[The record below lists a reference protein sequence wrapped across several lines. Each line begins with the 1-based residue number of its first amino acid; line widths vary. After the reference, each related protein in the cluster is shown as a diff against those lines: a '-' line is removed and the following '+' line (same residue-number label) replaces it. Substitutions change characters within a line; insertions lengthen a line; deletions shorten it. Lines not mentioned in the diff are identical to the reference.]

1 MMRPVFDD
9 DEPIVLKSQE
19 GEDAADVE
27 LDGGKTEARIVN
39 KQKAPLEESPFKVL
53 VELKGVGADEGRLG
67 VDLVTILDISRSMRG
82 PKLAKMQLSMQF
94 LIQKLSEV
102 DRLSVVAYSKRAN
115 RLCPLRQITKDSQ
128 EDIVELINELVANS
142 STNTEAG
149 LRMALNILKGRKL
162 TKNRTV
168 AIMLMTDGV
177 EDARSNARNV
187 PVSEVPV
194 YTFGFGRECDQEV
207 YEVLSEIAKN
217 SKGGTF
223 TPVPDLNDLTVAF
236 STSLAG
242 LLNVSIEDLDLTVTP
257 LNSSQLNKVDA
268 GNYPQTEQA
277 TVMDPITVTYRSIYD
292 RETRKVLAKLTLPMV
307 DRRLGVQIFKV
318 RFRYRVLGKDAFDHE
333 ERLINVTRTEEPKEE
348 EIPEVLA
355 EETRIETANSM
366 KKARILADQEKLA
379 EARKML
385 EDTNTSLPEIEDIL
399 RAQVEHLH
407 LLMASQETY
416 DKQGRAFALAVEASH
431 ETQRATALPDG
442 IPGLYETPLMA
453 EYKKQAKNFDLDPEN
468 YVVPTAEEDKKA
480 TAPPP
485 PPPPPAQPVDR
496 ANIIQ
501 EIRNLIT
508 LLTKKV
514 DELEG
519 I

>member
-1 MMRPVFDD
+1 MLRVFDD
-9 DEPIVLKSQE
+9 DELIENVFQE
-19 GEDAADVE
+19 EEDADVE

-39 KQKAPLEESPFKVL
+39 KQKAPLEKSPFKVL

-67 VDLVTILDISRSMRG
+67 VDLVTILDISRSMNG
-82 PKLAKMQLSMQF
+82 PKLAKMKLSMQF
-94 LIQKLSEV
+94 LIRKLSPV
-102 DRLSVVAYSKRAN
+102 DRLSVVAYSRRAKK
-115 RLCPLRQITKDSQ
+115 LCPLRQITEESQ
-128 EDIVELINELVANS
+128 TEIIDLVNDLVANS
-142 STNTEAG
+142 TTNTEAG

-168 AIMLMTDGV
+168 AIMLMTDGM
-177 EDARSNARNV
+177 EDAKSNACRV

-194 YTFGFGRECDQEV
+194 YTFAFGRECDQDI
-207 YEVLSEIAKN
+207 YEVLSEIAQK

-223 TPVPDLNDLTVAF
+223 TAVPDLNDLTVAF

-242 LLNVSIEDLDLTVTP
+242 LLNVSIEDLNLTVTP
-257 LNSSQLNKVDA
+257 LNSSELNKVDA

-292 RETRKVLAKLTLPMV
+292 RETRKVLANLTLPKV
-307 DRRLGVQIFKV
+307 DKRLGVQIFKV
-318 RFRYRVLGKDAFDHE
+318 GFRYRVLGKDAFDHD

-355 EETRIETANSM
+355 EETRIQTANSM
-366 KKARILADQEKLA
+366 KEARILADKEKLE

-385 EDTNTSLPEIEDIL
+385 EDTNTSLPEIEAIL

-453 EYKKQAKNFDLDPEN
+453 EYKKQAKNYDLDPEN
-468 YVVPTAEEDKKA
+468 YVVPTAEEDKRA

-485 PPPPPAQPVDR
+485 PPPAPQQVDR
-496 ANIIQ
+496 ANKIQ
-501 EIRNLIT
+501 EIRDLIT
-508 LLTKKV
+508 VLAKKV
-514 DELEG
+514 DELD
-519 I
+519 

>member
-1 MMRPVFDD
+1 MSREIFND
-9 DEPIVLKSQE
+9 DEPIVNDFQE
-19 GEDAADVE
+19 EEDADVE
-27 LDGGKTEARIVN
+27 LDEGKTEARIVN
-39 KQKAPLEESPFKVL
+39 KQKAPLEKSPFKVL
-53 VELKGVGADEGRLG
+53 VELKGVGSGEGRLG
-67 VDLVTILDISRSMRG
+67 VDLVTILDISRSMNG
-82 PKLAKMQLSMQF
+82 PKLAKMKLSMQF
-94 LIQKLSEV
+94 MIRKLSPV
-102 DRLSVVAYSKRAN
+102 DRLSVVAYNRRAKK
-115 RLCPLRQITKDSQ
+115 LCPLRQITEESQ
-128 EDIVELINELVANS
+128 TEIIDLVNDLVANS
-142 STNTEAG
+142 TTHTEAG
-149 LRMALNILKGRKL
+149 LRMALNILKGRKF

-168 AIMLMTDGV
+168 AIMLMTDGM
-177 EDARSNARNV
+177 EDAKSNACRV

-194 YTFGFGRECDQEV
+194 YTFAFGRECDQDIH
-207 YEVLSEIAKN
+207 EVLSDIAKK

-223 TPVPDLNDLTVAF
+223 TAVPDLNDLTVAF

-242 LLNVSIEDLDLTVTP
+242 LLNVSIEDLNLTVTP
-257 LNSSQLNKVDA
+257 LNSSELNKVDA

-277 TVMDPITVTYRSIYD
+277 TVLDPVTVTYRSIYD
-292 RETRKVLAKLTLPMV
+292 RETRKVLANLTLPKV
-307 DRRLGVQIFKV
+307 DKRLGVQIFKV
-318 RFRYRVLGKDAFDHE
+318 EFRYRVLGKDAFDHD

-348 EIPEVLA
+348 ERPEVLA
-355 EETRIETANSM
+355 EETRIKTANSM
-366 KKARILADQEKLA
+366 KEARILADKEKLE

-385 EDTNTSLPEIEDIL
+385 EDANTSLPEIEAIL

-485 PPPPPAQPVDR
+485 PPPPPQQVDR
-496 ANIIQ
+496 ANKIQ
-501 EIRNLIT
+501 EIRDLIT
-508 LLTKKV
+508 LLAKKSR
-514 DELEG
+514 
-519 I
+519 

>member
-1 MMRPVFDD
+1 MLRDVFDD
-9 DEPIVLKSQE
+9 DELIENVFQE
-19 GEDAADVE
+19 EEDADVE

-39 KQKAPLEESPFKVL
+39 KQKAPLEKSPFKVL

-67 VDLVTILDISRSMRG
+67 VDLVTILDISRSMNG
-82 PKLAKMQLSMQF
+82 PKLAKMKLSMQF
-94 LIQKLSEV
+94 LIRKLSPV
-102 DRLSVVAYSKRAN
+102 DRLSVVAYSRRAKK
-115 RLCPLRQITKDSQ
+115 LCPLRQITEESQ
-128 EDIVELINELVANS
+128 TEIIDLVNDLVANS
-142 STNTEAG
+142 TTNTESG

-168 AIMLMTDGV
+168 AIMLMTDGM
-177 EDARSNARNV
+177 EDAKSNSCRV

-194 YTFGFGRECDQEV
+194 YTFAFGTECDQDI
-207 YEVLSEIAKN
+207 YEVLSEIAKK

-223 TPVPDLNDLTVAF
+223 TAVPDLNDLTVAF

-242 LLNVSIEDLDLTVTP
+242 LLNVSIEDLNLTVTP
-257 LNSSQLNKVDA
+257 LNSSELNKVDA

-292 RETRKVLAKLTLPMV
+292 RETRKVLANLTLPKV
-307 DRRLGVQIFKV
+307 DKRLGAQIFKV
-318 RFRYRVLGKDAFDHE
+318 GFRYRVLGKDAFDHD

-366 KKARILADQEKLA
+366 KKARILADQENLE

-385 EDTNTSLPEIEDIL
+385 EDTNTSLPEIEAIL
-399 RAQVEHLH
+399 KAQVDHLH

-468 YVVPTAEEDKKA
+468 YVVPTAEEDKRA

-485 PPPPPAQPVDR
+485 PPPAPQQVDR
-496 ANIIQ
+496 AKKIQ
-501 EIRNLIT
+501 EIRDLIT
-508 LLTKKV
+508 ILAKKV
-514 DELEG
+514 DELE
-519 I
+519 

>member
-19 GEDAADVE
+19 GEDVADVE

-53 VELKGVGADEGRLG
+53 VELKGEGAGEGRLG
-67 VDLVTILDISRSMRG
+67 VDLVTILDISRSMSG

-102 DRLSVVAYSKRAN
+102 DRLSVVAYSRRAN
-115 RLCPLRQITKDSQ
+115 RLCPLRQITGDSRK
-128 EDIVELINELVANS
+128 DIVELINELVANS
-142 STNTEAG
+142 STHTEAG

-162 TKNRTV
+162 TEKRIV

-194 YTFGFGRECDQEV
+194 YTFGFGRECDKDV
-207 YEVLSEIAKN
+207 NEVLSEISKN

-223 TPVPDLNDLTVAF
+223 TPVPDLNGLTVAF

-257 LNSSQLNKVDA
+257 LNSSELNKVDA

-277 TVMDPITVTYRSIYD
+277 TVTDPITVTYKSIYD
-292 RETRKVLAKLTLPMV
+292 RETRKVLANLTLPKV
-307 DRRLGVQIFKV
+307 DGRLGVQIFKV
-318 RFRYRVLGKDAFDHE
+318 GFRYRVPGKDAFDFD
-333 ERLINVTRTEEPKEE
+333 ERLINVTRTNEPKEE

-355 EETRIETANSM
+355 EETRIKTAKSM
-366 KKARILADQEKLA
+366 KDARILADQEKLA
-379 EARKML
+379 QARKKL
-385 EDTNTSLPEIEDIL
+385 EDANASLPEIEAIL
-399 RAQVEHLH
+399 KAQVDHLH

-453 EYKKQAKNFDLDPEN
+453 EYKKQAKNYDLDPEN

-485 PPPPPAQPVDR
+485 PPPPAQQVDR
-496 ANIIQ
+496 AKKIQ
-501 EIRNLIT
+501 EIRDLIT